1 MNPPGISDADI
12 NSSNIV
18 TTSTNTRL
26 IGFQIVTGDADGPND
41 ALGYETIRSIAA
53 VVDENRCEE
62 AMVTLIGLANASP

>member
-26 IGFQIVTGDADGPND
+26 IGFKIVTGDVDGAN

-62 AMVTLIGLANASP
+62 AMVTLIGLADASP